1 MVFDFTL
8 DEDDVASLDGMDI
21 VSNTYLRGARDDV
34 VHLVFSMGVLWI
46 SGPSFQPIDFQ
57 THRLTAKKFHE

>member
-34 VHLVFSMGVLWI
+34 VYLVFSMGSRGSVAPA
-46 SGPSFQPIDFQ
+46 SN
-57 THRLTAKKFHE
+57 R